1 MKILY
6 ISHSDLLGQQFNGY
20 AILPELHRL
29 GHNAFMAVDIKKDLT
44 NPYIHEIGSSRIRKI
59 NKYITWFENK
69 LGSRNILPIQSL
81 ELFKHKWYLEADIV
95 HLQLLHATT
104 YFSLLQLKK
113 MTKEK
118 KVVWTMHDPWLTTGH
133 CIYSLDCTGWMRAC
147 NKCPYLDLAF
157 PIPRDT
163 AWLNWR
169 VKNYL
174 MSQLHDINLIV
185 ASSYMENL
193 IKTSAITSHLPVTK
207 IHFGI
212 DTTKFYPQKKE
223 LARKKL
229 GLPLDAKIISF
240 RSASYSP
247 YKGTPN
253 IEEALSAISSK
264 HQIILATMDA
274 LGGLEKVRGRFPVYE
289 IGWTDDPDRI
299 STLLSAS
306 DIFLMP
312 STAEAFGL
320 MALEAMACGT
330 PLIVFDGTALPEVI
344 GDAGLVVPMRDSSA
358 LANAIDQLLEN
369 DDLRIHLG
377 KNALRRI
384 ENHFTLQQFID
395 NHIKFYEKILHQ

>member
-20 AILPELHRL
+20 AILSELHRL
-29 GHNAFMAVDIKKDLT
+29 GHDAFMAVDIKKDRT
-44 NPYIHEIGSSRIRKI
+44 NPYIHEIGSSLVRKI
-59 NKYITWFENK
+59 NKYITGFESK

-95 HLQLLHATT
+95 HLQLLHATR
-104 YFSLLQLKK
+104 YFSLLQLKR

-118 KVVWTMHDPWLTTGH
+118 KVVWTIHDPWITTGH
-133 CIYSLDCTGWMRAC
+133 CIYSLDSNGWMNAC

-169 VKNYL
+169 VKNYI
-174 MSQLHDINLIV
+174 MSQLQDINLIV
-185 ASSYMENL
+185 ASSYMESL
-193 IKTSAITSHLPVTK
+193 VKTSAITSHLPITK
-207 IHFGI
+207 IPFGI
-212 DTTKFYPQKKE
+212 DTTKFYPQNKE

-240 RSASYSP
+240 RSAPYSP
-247 YKGTPN
+247 FKGTPN
-253 IEEALSAISSK
+253 VEEALSAISSK
-264 HQIILATMDA
+264 QQIIVATMDA
-274 LGGLEKVRGRFPVYE
+274 LGGLEKIRRRFSVYE

-330 PLIVFDGTALPEVI
+330 PLIVFDTTALPEVV
-344 GDAGLVVPMRDSSA
+344 GDAGLVVPMKDSSA
-358 LANAIDQLLEN
+358 LADAIDQLLQN
-369 DDLRIHLG
+369 DDLRIRLG

-384 ENHFTLQQFID
+384 EEHFTLQQYID
-395 NHIKFYEKILHQ
+395 NHLKFYEKILRQ